1 MLCSTPQNKNRLLS
15 ALLVSIAFLLISFP
29 SQADSE
35 HPEVKLGR
43 KEHEKLLETTHFY
56 QDDVLNAYVN
66 KIGQKLAANSHW
78 PDIDYHFFIID
89 SANINAFA
97 LPGGYIYI
105 NRGLLSYLTSEA
117 QLAAVLS
124 HEIAHVTR
132 HHTIRKRGK
141 QRMGNA
147 AAILATLAT
156 FNTNVGQAIKLENAA
171 IVSGYGREMELEA
184 DQYGALY
191 LYRTGYDPAAMLD
204 VLGIL
209 KDHERFSTLKTRE
222 AGRAPGT
229 YHGVFSTHPK
239 NDKRLREV
247 VDQAGELP
255 PGEDFRGRDIYRK
268 MLDGMVYG
276 DNDTTLAP
284 PGYRRYATES
294 LAVTFVYPEGWSRK
308 TDGGKIVLSEGEL
321 SIEITVSKPQDTL
334 ENAKNRLK
342 SRFQVEKLIKPKAV
356 YISRPDEGAYA
367 LIDTEQGRK
376 RVAAIKSGSY
386 EYFFE
391 VVSPIP
397 LSDEQDKAVV
407 AMIQSFEPAQ
417 SFHFP
422 PDTVHRI
429 FYHRLKPGE
438 TFADLAADKALG
450 KYTEQQLRLINGYY
464 PTGEPEPGTWIKMAR

>member
-1 MLCSTPQNKNRLLS
+1 MFSLTLQKPYRLMTVLLVFTALLS
-15 ALLVSIAFLLISFP
+15 ASFP

-43 KEHEKLLETTHFY
+43 KMHEKRLGTTPFY
-56 QDDVLNAYVN
+56 QDDALNAYVN
-66 KIGQKLAANSHW
+66 EIGQKLAANSNW

-89 SANINAFA
+89 SPDINAFA
-97 LPGGYIYI
+97 GPGGYIDI
-105 NRGLLSYLTSEA
+105 HRGLLSYLNSEA
-117 QLAAVLS
+117 QLAAVLA
-124 HEIAHVTR
+124 HEIAHVT
-132 HHTIRKRGK
+132 HHHVIRRRSK
-141 QRMGNA
+141 QRIGNA

-156 FNTNVGQAIKLENAA
+156 FNTNVGEAIRLENDAM
-171 IVSGYGREMELEA
+171 VFGYGREMELEA

-191 LYRTGYDPAAMLD
+191 LYRSGYDPAAMLD

-209 KDHERFSTLKTRE
+209 KDYERFTRE

-229 YHGVFSTHPK
+229 YHRVFSTHPTK
-239 NDKRLREV
+239 DKRLREV
-247 VDQAGELP
+247 VAQAKELP
-255 PGEDFRGRDIYRK
+255 PGEDFRGRDVYRK

-294 LAVTFVYPEGWSRK
+294 LAVTFVYPEGWNRT

-356 YISRPDEGAYA
+356 YRSRPDEGAYA

-391 VVSPIP
+391 VVSPVP

-407 AMIQSFEPAQ
+407 AMIQSFQPAQ

-429 FYHRLKPGE
+429 FYHRLEPGE

-464 PTGEPEPGTWIKMAR
+464 PTGEPEPGTWIKMAK